1 MTRAI
6 RSLLSRCA
14 EAASDGGPVPTDLAL
29 QLGAEGYDLSRLD
42 ADVERINANRETN

>member
-6 RSLLSRCA
+6 SALLRKCA

-29 QLGAEGYDLSRLD
+29 QLAAEGYDLNRLD
-42 ADVERINANRETN
+42 RDVEALLTKMS